1 VCRPRLTPSVQ
12 RRLSGPCAV
21 KNTHKTLIFLTFIKH
36 TTVRIEGEKDTK
48 KISSIGVHV
57 ASQNN
62 FLHHRDA
69 LATQPASLPAALAEC
84 KPHTPPIFRQ
94 QGVRERE
101 YATASAP
108 SSSVVVVMSFTSH
121 MCVPRV

>member
-1 VCRPRLTPSVQ
+1 MSGVCPSGAVAHPRRSFVVVAPPPRHPTGVLARGLWLSASPTPLQ
-12 RRLSGPCAV
+12 
-21 KNTHKTLIFLTFIKH
+21 
-36 TTVRIEGEKDTK
+36 
-48 KISSIGVHV
+48 
-57 ASQNN
+57 
-62 FLHHRDA
+62 
-69 LATQPASLPAALAEC
+69 
-84 KPHTPPIFRQ
+84 FRQ

>member
-48 KISSIGVHV
+48 NISSIGVHV

-62 FLHHRDA
+62 FCII
-69 LATQPASLPAALAEC
+69 ATRLPPNRRPCPRPMAEC
-84 KPHTPPIFRQ
+84 KPHTPPI
-94 QGVRERE
+94 
-101 YATASAP
+101 SAAG
-108 SSSVVVVMSFTSH
+108 
-121 MCVPRV
+121 CA